1 MTKTKARYGVYLVLL
16 LLLVLL
22 CAGCSTADKLTQTQ
36 AQKDEVYVFYGSNRT
51 TSQWNDPYGVIAR
64 DGQLIFP
71 LSDYRYTV
79 IRDRESKKQLWIQA
93 REIYVDDPALSAEEL
108 YQDNNWEHIR
118 QHCYL
123 YDLEGNLLQDLGERA
138 VYTVYGDLVLYSD
151 GKLERR
157 SDGQVLFSDVSSLGA
172 VGDYYAMDC
181 SRNQKFRVIDKN
193 QQVVWEHEGYVCS
206 NGQQLIVQQNEKY
219 GVRNGD
225 GTEVLPCVYD
235 DIRMTGQNNN
245 NYYILKQ
252 GNQLSVASAAD
263 GAILYTMDST
273 EDQEIS
279 YANDSLFVLQTQVS
293 EDPSDWQRTE
303 QMFDYAGNAI
313 SEQYR
318 SIWAD
323 QSLKQGL
330 CYFEA
335 RTLDENSVLLD
346 EKGQVVFTGEK
357 RDSFILLDENSL
369 IVHNYEENS
378 ARLVDLTGQQK
389 NKKAYTGMYPFYDYE
404 EGSWISTKLSLCVAE
419 YSFGQTQLKDLIT
432 ADGTVLIEQ
441 AKNIAMLDTDRF
453 WVEKGFVQGLMDA
466 EGNWL
471 YQQSLFDSSVDE

>member
-79 IRDRESKKQLWIQA
+79 IRDRETKEQLWIQA

-157 SDGQVLFSDVSSLGA
+157 SDGQVLFSDVSSLEA

-219 GVRNGD
+219 GVRSGD
-225 GTEVLPCVYD
+225 GTEVFPCVYD
-235 DIRMTGQNNN
+235 DIRTTGQNND
-245 NYYILKQ
+245 YYILKQ

-263 GAILYTMDST
+263 GTILYTMDST
-273 EDQEIS
+273 EDQDIS
-279 YANDSLFVLQTQVS
+279 YANDSSFVLQTQVS
-293 EDPSDWQRTE
+293 EDPFDWQRID

-318 SIWAD
+318 YIWVD
-323 QSLKQGL
+323 TFLTQKMS
-330 CYFEA
+330 YFEA
-335 RTLDENSVLLD
+335 RLDESFVLLD

-357 RDSFILLDENSL
+357 RDNLMLLDENSV
-369 IVHNYEENS
+369 IVHNYEKNS

-389 NKKAYTGMYPFYDYE
+389 NKKAYTGMYPLYDYE
-404 EGSWISTKLSLCVAE
+404 ERSGNGTKVSLCVAE

-441 AKNIAMLDTDRF
+441 AKSIAMLDTDRF